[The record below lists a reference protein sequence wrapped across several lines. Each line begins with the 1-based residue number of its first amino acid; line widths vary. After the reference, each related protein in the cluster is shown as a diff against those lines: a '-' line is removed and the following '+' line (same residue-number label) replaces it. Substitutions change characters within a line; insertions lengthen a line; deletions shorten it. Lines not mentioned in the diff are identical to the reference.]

1 MKFYNRFTHL
11 IIASILVVS
20 CQQEDIFDIPYSLG
34 AEENQMLNTIL
45 TEVESGT
52 KEMISITQ
60 LKDLSVSGEAVEITS
75 DLVMKGYVTSSDA
88 TGNFYKEIYIQD
100 DPTSPTDGVRLLIDF
115 SDSYN
120 MFNIGREIYISLK
133 GFYIGEYRTGDGVVS
148 IGEYDAGQNR
158 ISNIRESIVKNN
170 ILRSST
176 ISDLTPLKVKFSEIS
191 DSHIGI
197 MVEISDVNVVSSQVG
212 KPFVDPND
220 SYDTQRNLEACE
232 GFGKTSF
239 ILETSSF
246 ANFKQNL
253 LPSGTGTIAG
263 IVSKTYNGDN
273 LVLMLNSI
281 DDVNL
286 TGEACS
292 LLNIND
298 FDKVLEETF
307 DNVVDNSNFD
317 YAGWINYA
325 EVGGELW
332 TEQFYGGNGYVE
344 FSGFRTGDDVNIGW
358 LVTPAF
364 DLSGV
369 SSAYINFKLAQH
381 HLDDE
386 VNNTLEVF
394 VSTDFDGSDVLA
406 ANWDKINV
414 TIPGEDVSWYA
425 FQDVGLVDV
434 SSYSGNLYVA
444 FKYVGS
450 GNDTSLDGGYFVDDV
465 LFLKQ

>member
-45 TEVESGT
+45 SEVESGT

-158 ISNIRESIVKNN
+158 ISNIREAIVKNN
-170 ILRSST
+170 ILRSSN

-239 ILETSSF
+239 ILETSAF

-263 IVSKTYNGDN
+263 IVSKTYNGDD

-292 LLNIND
+292 LLNIDD

-325 EVGGELW
+325 ELGGELW

-364 DLSGV
+364 DLSGA